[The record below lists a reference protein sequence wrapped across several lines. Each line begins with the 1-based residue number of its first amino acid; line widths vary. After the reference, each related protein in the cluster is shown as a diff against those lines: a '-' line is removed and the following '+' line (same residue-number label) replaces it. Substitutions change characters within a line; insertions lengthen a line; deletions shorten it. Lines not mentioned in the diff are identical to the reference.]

1 MAKIII
7 PAAAGS
13 KEIVIYANYVE
24 SINAFLTDP
33 LTDAEV
39 AEAEVLT
46 KTVPGHQ
53 RRRGPSDQNPI
64 NVLQST
70 PSYLKDPSLKSGNA
84 KPGMSFRLVTDMRFA
99 DDYMNRQFT
108 MVGRVLD
115 FQQYFSG
122 KMKYQ
127 TFFYPQVGGRHTLKT
142 APIGNGE

>member
-1 MAKIII
+1 MQTTLNQ
-7 PAAAGS
+7 S
-13 KEIVIYANYVE
+13 TH
-24 SINAFLTDP
+24 FLTTP

-53 RRRGPSDQNPI
+53 RRRGPSDLNPI

>member
-1 MAKIII
+1 
-7 PAAAGS
+7 
-13 KEIVIYANYVE
+13 
-24 SINAFLTDP
+24 
-33 LTDAEV
+33 
-39 AEAEVLT
+39 
-46 KTVPGHQ
+46 
-53 RRRGPSDQNPI
+53 
-64 NVLQST
+64 
-70 PSYLKDPSLKSGNA
+70 
-84 KPGMSFRLVTDMRFA
+84 MSFRLVTDMRFA